1 MVILPRNIQSSIEE
15 ALKDTPV
22 VAVLGPRQVGKS
34 TLVRSMAPERAYI
47 NLDEEPYADTAHSD
61 PEGFIAGLPE
71 FVTLD
76 EVQRVPELI
85 PAIKTSVDRNRKPGR
100 FLLTGSANLLLLPHL
115 SESLAGRME
124 IIRLH
129 PLCESE
135 KAAMPGQFLQRMLD
149 NSLEPEVK
157 PRPLTD
163 DEDLVNR
170 ILAGGFPEAVRRSP
184 QRARSWHRQYL
195 EAILEKDVR
204 EVARVQDVDDLG
216 RLLNVLAVQT
226 GNLLNISTLSRDLG
240 IARATVDHYLA
251 VLRRLY
257 LIRII
262 PAWHSN
268 HAKRLVKSPKV
279 YIPDS
284 GLAATLLKLEAK
296 DWIPK
301 RKTFGNLLE
310 SFIIQQLSA
319 QASWTDPTLELMH
332 FRNKDG
338 LEVDCIISNGSGFW
352 AFEVKASHSIRNQ
365 DTKAILKFRE
375 QTGPKF
381 QSGIVFYT
389 GSSILR
395 LNDDIHAVPVAK
407 LWEW

>member
-1 MVILPRNIQSSIEE
+1 MDILPRTIQSSIEE
-15 ALKDTPV
+15 ALTDTPV

-34 TLVRSMAPERAYI
+34 TLVKSMAPDRAYI
-47 NLDEEPYADTAHSD
+47 NLDEEPYAGTAHSD
-61 PEGFIAGLPE
+61 PEGFISGLPE

-85 PAIKTSVDRNRKPGR
+85 PAIKTSVDLNRKPGR
-100 FLLTGSANLLLLPHL
+100 FLLTGSANLLLLPQL
-115 SESLAGRME
+115 SESLAGRMQ

-129 PLCESE
+129 PLSESE
-135 KAAMPGQFLQRMLD
+135 KAEVPGDCLQRIIK
-149 NSLEPEVK
+149 NEFSAEVK
-157 PRPLTD
+157 PRPEAD
-163 DEDLVNR
+163 DEDLIKR
-170 ILAGGFPEAVRRSP
+170 ILAGGFPEAIRRNS

-204 EVARVQDVDDLG
+204 EVARVQDVDELG
-216 RLLNVLAVQT
+216 RLLRVLAFQT
-226 GNLLNISTLSRDLG
+226 GSLLNISNLSRDLG

-268 HAKRLVKSPKV
+268 QAKRLVKSPKV

-284 GLAATLLKLEAK
+284 GLAAALIKLEAK

-310 SFIIQQLSA
+310 SFVIQQLSA
-319 QASWTDPTLELMH
+319 QASWTDPDLELMH

-338 LEVDCIISNGSGFW
+338 LEVDCIISNGSGIW
-352 AFEVKASHSIRNQ
+352 AIEVKASHSVGYQ
-365 DTKAILKFRE
+365 DTKAIMKVRE
-375 QTGPKF
+375 QTGTNF

-395 LNDDIHAVPVAK
+395 LNDNTHAVPISK
-407 LWEW
+407 LWEC